1 VPFWGQDVKVDLS
14 NINAKAEGNRGMPAF
29 REVFQRRLFLV
40 PVEWASQRAAREA
53 ASRHDG
59 LN

>member
-40 PVEWASQRAAREA
+40 PVEWASQRAG
-53 ASRHDG
+53 S
-59 LN
+59 